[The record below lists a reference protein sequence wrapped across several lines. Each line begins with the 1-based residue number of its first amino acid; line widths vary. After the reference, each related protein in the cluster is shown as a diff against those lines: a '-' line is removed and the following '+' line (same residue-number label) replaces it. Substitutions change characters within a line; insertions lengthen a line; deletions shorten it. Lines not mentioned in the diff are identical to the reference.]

1 MKPLFQAVLQAV
13 DAAGG
18 DWGTLRNEK
27 VRGVEWER
35 PSFWSRRTVQGVAI
49 QDYAGVQ
56 LDTGIDTV
64 TDVYESFVAGYIDSD
79 KLHGTDPSLWA
90 SNQLG
95 LTQYDRRWLF
105 PWNHRRSA
113 LGRIALYQHLLVI
126 AGLIAQNFEVQIEH
140 ISEASF
146 VVLAKEQGLR
156 FGLSHG
162 QYVANLSTDERR
174 PLASLAAVPDVTY
187 VRRGRLSK
195 SREGTAYDALKQF
208 VTTRRSVFREPD
220 AVIEALTLMRWRDRQ
235 NAIPK
240 FFMNDGDPRDALLEA
255 LAKAS
260 EFMQHED
267 PVQFLYQLLVPRF
280 MQMPEFRQRF
290 ANPYAAPSLPLSERM
305 QQKFRDAIRAIASE
319 RK

>member
-1 MKPLFQAVLQAV
+1 MKPLFQAVLHAV

-18 DWGTLRNEK
+18 DWGTLRNER

-49 QDYAGVQ
+49 QDYARVQ

-64 TDVYESFVAGYIDSD
+64 ADVYESFVAGYIDSD
-79 KLHGTDPSLWA
+79 KLHGTDPSLWV

-113 LGRIALYQHLLVI
+113 LSRIALYQHLLVI
-126 AGLIAQNFEVQIEH
+126 AGLIAQNFAARVEH

-146 VVLAKEQGLR
+146 VVHAADLGMR

-162 QYVANLSTDERR
+162 QYVSNLSTDARR
-174 PLASLAAVPDVTY
+174 PLASLSAVPDVTY

-195 SREGTAYDALKQF
+195 SRDGTAYDALKQF

-235 NAIPK
+235 NMIPR
-240 FFMNDGDPRDALLEA
+240 FFMNDGDPRGPLLEA

-267 PVQFLYQLLVPRF
+267 PVQYLYHLLVPRF

-290 ANPYAAPSLPLSERM
+290 STPYKPMQQPISDRM
-305 QQKFRDAIRAIASE
+305 QQKFRDALRAIASE

>member
-1 MKPLFQAVLQAV
+1 MKPLFQAVLHAV

-35 PSFWSRRTVQGVAI
+35 PSFWSRRTVQGVVI
-49 QDYAGVQ
+49 QDYARVQ
-56 LDTGIDTV
+56 LDTGLDSV
-64 TDVYESFVAGYIDSD
+64 ADVYESFVAGYIDSD
-79 KLHGTDPSLWA
+79 ALHSTDPSLWV

-113 LGRIALYQHLLVI
+113 LGRVALYQHLLVI
-126 AGLIAQNFEVQIEH
+126 AGLIAQNFAARVEH
-140 ISEASF
+140 IGDSSF
-146 VVLAKEQGLR
+146 VVHAEEQKLR

-162 QYVANLSTDERR
+162 QYVSNLSTDDRR
-174 PLASLAAVPDVTY
+174 PLASLSAVPDVTY

-235 NAIPK
+235 NMIPR
-240 FFMNDGDPRDALLEA
+240 FFMHDVGVNDALHEA

-267 PVQFLYQLLVPRF
+267 PVQYLYHLLVPRF

-290 ANPYAAPSLPLSERM
+290 SNPYTTLQLPLSERM
-305 QQKFRDAIRAIASE
+305 QQKFRDALRAIASE